1 MRNKKDHVII
11 LASVSQSQ
19 RAFFPA
25 DILTRHSRK
34 SSGVTKTWTAKWN
47 SATIHVIIYTCA
59 FSLTVTGQNVCCEG
73 SKLYS
78 VTTFFDRTRYHVVMM
93 IKVSLNTISWHVISW
108 KTERESNT
116 SKPTR
121 QYETD
126 IKLIPLKDS
135 TFILCLTPDKVQ
147 TVFKLWIV

>member
-93 IKVSLNTISWHVISW
+93 IKVSLNTISWHVIY
-108 KTERESNT
+108 TR
-116 SKPTR
+116 KPTC

-147 TVFKLWIV
+147 IVFKL